1 MFQKLTCY
9 FIPNMLKT
17 ILISLSL
24 SLIAVSAFAQ
34 FNEVVLRKNGKS
46 FKRFREGAFIRIES
60 KLGMK
65 FGGIINLIQNDTIY
79 VNHHGI
85 AKKEIHAVLKKKNK
99 QPIIPMDG
107 ETFLWA
113 NAGIPLFAGGLTASG
128 ESFGRSLLWGTGL
141 VYGPILLYHGKH
153 LLFDRSR
160 RYVLGDK
167 YDLLMLDIFQPEIV
181 PIRQR

>member
-1 MFQKLTCY
+1 MMKKYFLTFLAFCA
-9 FIPNMLKT
+9 IAMQ
-17 ILISLSL
+17 SLG
-24 SLIAVSAFAQ
+24 Q

-46 FKRFREGAFIRIES
+46 FKRFREGAFIRLES
-60 KLGMK
+60 KLGMQ

-99 QPIIPMDG
+99 QPVIPMDG

-128 ESFGRSLLWGTGL
+128 ENFGRSLLWGTGL